1 MNILNDKGGRLHLEL
16 PAGVADI
23 LPEAAE
29 RFIELRRTILIT
41 MAGWGYR
48 PVQPLLLDHAEALAR
63 ALPDSD
69 EEVSFYKMVDRLS
82 GRVLSLRADFTPQ
95 LARIAATRFAE
106 AALPLRFFYEGP
118 VVRHVPNLKGKRR
131 ELHQAGAELMG
142 VMDPEG
148 DSETIAM
155 MVDCL
160 RASGLEDFKVDVGQV
175 EFFKGIFKDVE
186 LTPEAL
192 YAITDAVKRKDLS
205 DLENALENAPISVA
219 KKELLSALPLLA
231 GGSEVLDRASALA
244 ESDHSKEAL
253 SNLSDALAFVDK
265 HGLGAYLTVDLG
277 EIRGVD
283 YYTGIIFE
291 GFVHHVGT
299 PLSRGGRYDGL
310 VGAYGKTLPATGFS
324 IDILSVAEALSL
336 QNQGARPTRSGV
348 FIINFLDKR
357 DEAIKLARTLRA
369 EGVRASR
376 DLVKRPLDESV
387 AAAAEQNFAFAIALG
402 AEGTPSGEALLI
414 DLQKGER
421 RSAAIEELTGCL
433 QNI

>member
-1 MNILNDKGGRLHLEL
+1 MNMPNDKGGRLHLEL

-29 RFIELRRTILIT
+29 RFIALRRTILIT

-48 PVQPLLLDHAEALAR
+48 PVQPPLIEHAEALAR

-95 LARIAATRFAE
+95 LARIAASRFAE

-148 DSETIAM
+148 DAEAIAM

-160 RASGLEDFKVDVGQV
+160 RASGLAEFKVDVGQV
-175 EFFKGIFKDVE
+175 EFFKGIFKDVT
-186 LTPEAL
+186 LAPDML
-192 YAITDAVKRKDLS
+192 FAITDAVKRKDLS
-205 DLENALENAPISVA
+205 DLETALADAPLSDA
-219 KKELLSALPLLA
+219 KKELLLALPLLA
-231 GGSEVLDRASALA
+231 GGPEVLKRAGTLA
-244 ESDHSKEAL
+244 ESDHSRAAL
-253 SNLSDALAFVDK
+253 LNLSRALEFVDK
-265 HGLGAYLTVDLG
+265 HGLGEYLTVDLG
-277 EIRGVD
+277 EIRGVN

-299 PLSRGGRYDGL
+299 PLSRGGRYDDL
-310 VGAYGKTLPATGFS
+310 VGAYGRTLPASGFS
-324 IDILSVAEALSL
+324 IDILSVAEALAL
-336 QNQGARPTRSGV
+336 QSKGARTARSGA
-348 FIINFLDKR
+348 FIINFLASR
-357 DEAIKLARTLRA
+357 DEAISLARSLRA
-369 EGVRASR
+369 LGVRASR
-376 DLVKRPLDESV
+376 DLVKRPLGESV
-387 AAAAEQNFAFAIALG
+387 AAASEQNFAFAVALG
-402 AEGTPSGEALLI
+402 ADGVPLEKALLV
-414 DLQKGER
+414 DLATDER
-421 RSAAIEELTGCL
+421 REVSKEELKGCL